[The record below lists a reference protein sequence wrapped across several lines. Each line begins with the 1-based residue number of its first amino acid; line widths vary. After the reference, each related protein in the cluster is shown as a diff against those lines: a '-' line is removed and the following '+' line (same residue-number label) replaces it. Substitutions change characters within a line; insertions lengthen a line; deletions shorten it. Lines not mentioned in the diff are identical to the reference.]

1 MKLSGRAVV
10 IRQDDVDTD
19 VLYPGAVPNVT
30 EVEKMKPHTCS
41 RVSTRRSGTSS
52 AAIPRSSSAPTSAAG
67 SSREHVPQAMSASGV
82 RFVVGKSFARIFY
95 RNCINLGLPAAV
107 APDAVDAASPGSS
120 LELDLDGGTVTVD
133 GKAFPINPVPEFLL
147 EMFAAGGLVPWMH
160 RRLDATTRGGIAS
173 SRGRAS

>member
-19 VLYPGAVPNVT
+19 VLYPGEYLNVT
-30 EVEKMKPHTCS
+30 EVEKMTAYLFEGLDPSLRDELGGDTALVVGS
-41 RVSTRRSGTSS
+41 NFG
-52 AAIPRSSSAPTSAAG
+52 AG
-67 SSREHVPQAMSASGV
+67 SSREHVPQAMSASGI

-107 APDAVDAASPGSS
+107 AADAVDAASPGSS

-133 GKAFPINPVPEFLL
+133 GKAFLINPVPEFLL

-160 RRLDATTRGGIAS
+160 GQLDATTSVG
-173 SRGRAS
+173 